1 MTPFPFAHNQAI
13 LYYLST
19 YPVLLFNPKF
29 YVMVDDSVLYPSI
42 FFVEFLY
49 ALGVQSCVGNTPTQ
63 GNIAFI
69 LYIVKYLL
77 N

>member
-1 MTPFPFAHNQAI
+1 MTPFPFAHNQTI
-13 LYYLST
+13 LYYLRA

-42 FFVEFLY
+42 L
-49 ALGVQSCVGNTPTQ
+49 QHWVGNTPTQ
-63 GNIAFI
+63 GNIGLI